1 MQSNP
6 QLPCS
11 STNPLAPAKSNQK
24 PFVILV
30 SIAAVM
36 IFTMTGCAGPA
47 GSNTGATRYDSA
59 SPSENTSAGSSNTGG
74 SMSTN
79 SNTYTGSSNVG
90 GAMSTNSYASENSS
104 AGGDTATGTGGL
116 AGVWSGTLRCDNG
129 QTSSSVLKVSEAG
142 NPVFEY
148 ESQSGAREVELT
160 SSGQQVR
167 YVPPGG
173 GVVTLVV
180 NSVAA
185 SSSRIS
191 FALNITKEKTAY
203 ETIDQSEGS
212 LSMEATL
219 SGSELEVVMRMR
231 SVSITSQTDLVVPG
245 DESQSVCRGRL
256 RKG

>member
-6 QLPCS
+6 QLPCP
-11 STNPLAPAKSNQK
+11 STNHPAPAKSNQK

-36 IFTMTGCAGPA
+36 IFSMTGCGGSA
-47 GSNTGATRYDSA
+47 GSNTGVTRYDSA
-59 SPSENTSAGSSNTGG
+59 PPSAGASSGSSNTGG
-74 SMSTN
+74 SVSTN
-79 SNTYTGSSNVG
+79 SNTYAGSSNTG
-90 GAMSTNSYASENSS
+90 GAMSTNSYASETSS
-104 AGGDTATGTGGL
+104 TEAGGL

-129 QTSSSVLKVSEAG
+129 QTSSSVIKVSESG
-142 NPVFEY
+142 NPVYEY
-148 ESQSGAREVELT
+148 EERSGPREVELT
-160 SSGQQVR
+160 SSGQQVK

-185 SSSRIS
+185 SSSSIS

-203 ETIDQSEGS
+203 ETIDQSQGS